1 MASDAT
7 ISRFMARVKGQPE
20 AFSYGFATMQR
31 TLRSKV
37 WEAAG
42 AWSPARRATA
52 EDPLIIDVDASLVHV
67 HSEKENA
74 AGTYKGGYGF
84 SPLIA
89 MADYGAGNG
98 TGEVLAILMRPGNKG
113 ANSARDHI
121 EVLSRAF
128 AQLPEEFH
136 DEHGGLIGGETPA
149 MTHGSSTRRRSS
161 S

>member
-1 MASDAT
+1 MG
-7 ISRFMARVKGQPE
+7 SRPCNALCVPRCGRLPEFGARH
-20 AFSYGFATMQR
+20 
-31 TLRSKV
+31 
-37 WEAAG
+37 AG
-42 AWSPARRATA
+42 RPRKT
-52 EDPLIIDVDASLVHV
+52 PLIIDVDATRVTA
-67 HSEKENA
+67 HSEKENT
-74 AGTYKGGYGF
+74 AGTYKGGYDF